1 MGVNEAIRK
10 QHSPREFCQDLKKK
24 VRKNGKV
31 RQIRNTAEINMGK
44 ANEYPEIKSSFL
56 KL

>member
-1 MGVNEAIRK
+1 MGINEAIRK